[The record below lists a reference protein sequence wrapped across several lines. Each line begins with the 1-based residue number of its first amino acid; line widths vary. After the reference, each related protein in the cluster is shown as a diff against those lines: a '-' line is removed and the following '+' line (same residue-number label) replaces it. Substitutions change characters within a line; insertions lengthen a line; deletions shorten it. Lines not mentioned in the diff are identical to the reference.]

1 MCVGL
6 EMLDSL
12 GPQLESCNCTVCA
25 GAYWNR
31 YVCWTARNPVA
42 GPQPDSPRSLAFCI
56 LGIVYQIDPNSGLAT
71 SHFNKFA
78 KFSMIYFVL
87 SLCSTAICTLAI
99 IYRILA
105 VSKESGFSLIG
116 PYRKVLEIIV
126 ESAALYTV
134 ALVVYLPLLV
144 RADFSDGYPQALLIS
159 ITVSVPTCLG

>member
-1 MCVGL
+1 
-6 EMLDSL
+6 MLDSL

-25 GAYWNR
+25 GADWNR
-31 YVCWTARNPVA
+31 YVCSKPCRSL
-42 GPQPDSPRSLAFCI
+42 DSYPSRSLAFCI
-56 LGIVYQIDPNSGLAT
+56 LGVVYQIDPNSGLAT

-134 ALVVYLPLLV
+134 ALIVYLPLLV

-159 ITVSVPTCLG
+159 ITVSVPTCLC